1 MTIICLLANS
11 TCLGIGHAPE
21 ARATIMPAKKATKK
35 IAKKAPKKVTKKTAK
50 KAVTKVAKKTAKKA
64 AKKAAKTT
72 STKKTAKKATAMAAP
87 LPHQIAEAAYY
98 CYLERCAKGLPGD
111 SDTDWAAAVKQL
123 SA

>member
-1 MTIICLLANS
+1 MTIISLFPNS
-11 TCLGIGHAPE
+11 ACLGIGLAPE

-35 IAKKAPKKVTKKTAK
+35 ITKKAAKKVIKKAAK
-50 KAVTKVAKKTAKKA
+50 KAVTKVAKKAAKKIT
-64 AKKAAKTT
+64 KKAAKTT
-72 STKKTAKKATAMAAP
+72 PAKKVAKESAARTAP

-111 SDTDWAAAVKQL
+111 SNSDWASAVKQL